1 MAAIKYPDPRIRG
14 MLAKF
19 DEDEEQLG
27 EMVSLA
33 DLKREIRQYGKRRC
47 DVEAS
52 RDNMK
57 YYLGFAFE
65 VNGGLDLDSLA
76 LTGLLSVPWSAL
88 EARLQG
94 PNSCQETFVE
104 AIRRALEVPDLRDW
118 CLAQGTWLQWQRLE
132 AIYRQETEDF
142 RQSDAFH
149 RTGWRKKS
157 ITLPQH
163 YLIGEINRILG
174 TPIPRL
180 ATCGEAHDYIAAAG
194 GNPRFWQAP
203 PAPEPWWGN

>member
-1 MAAIKYPDPRIRG
+1 MSAIKYPDARLRDL
-14 MLAKF
+14 LARF
-19 DEDEEQLG
+19 DEDEEQLN
-27 EMVSLA
+27 EIVPLE
-33 DLKREIRQYGKRRC
+33 DLRREIRQYGKRRC

-52 RDNMK
+52 LDNLK

-88 EARLQG
+88 EKRLDG
-94 PNSCQETFVE
+94 PISPAETFVE
-104 AIRRALEVPDLRDW
+104 AMRRALEQPQLREW
-118 CLAQGTWLQWQRLE
+118 CLAQGTWLQWRRLE
-132 AIYRQETEDF
+132 AIYRQQTDDF

-149 RTGWRKKS
+149 REGWRKKG

-163 YLIGEINRILG
+163 YLIGEIHRILG
-174 TPIPRL
+174 TPRPRL
-180 ATCGEAHDYIAAAG
+180 ATCGEAFEYIAAAG

-203 PAPEPWWGN
+203 PAPESWWDN

>member
-1 MAAIKYPDPRIRG
+1 MPTMKYPDPRLRDL
-14 MLAKF
+14 LARF
-19 DEDEEQLG
+19 DGDEEELG
-27 EMVSLA
+27 AVVPLE

-52 RDNMK
+52 RDNLK

-76 LTGLLSVPWSAL
+76 LTGMLSVPWSAL

-94 PNSCQETFVE
+94 PNSGQETSVE
-104 AIRRALEVPDLRDW
+104 AIRRALEEPDLREW
-118 CLAQGTWLQWQRLE
+118 CLAQGTWLQWRRLE
-132 AIYRQETEDF
+132 AIYRQEIVDF

-149 RTGWRKKS
+149 RKGWRSKIIS
-157 ITLPQH
+157 RPQH
-163 YLIGEINRILG
+163 YLIGEIHRILNKSKPG
-174 TPIPRL
+174 L
-180 ATCGEAHDYIAAAG
+180 ATRGEAYDYIAAAG

-203 PAPEPWWGN
+203 PAPEPWWGS

>member
-19 DEDEEQLG
+19 AEDEEQLG
-27 EMVSLA
+27 DMVPLA

-52 RDNMK
+52 RDNLK
-57 YYLGFAFE
+57 YHLGFAFE

-94 PNSCQETFVE
+94 PNSRQKTLVE
-104 AIRRALEVPDLRDW
+104 ATRRALEEPDLREW
-118 CLAQGTWLQWQRLE
+118 CLAQGTWLQWRRLE
-132 AIYRQETEDF
+132 AIYRQEIDGF
-142 RQSDAFH
+142 RNSDAFH
-149 RTGWRKKS
+149 RKGWRSKI
-157 ITLPQH
+157 ITRPQH
-163 YLIGEINRILG
+163 YLIGEIHRILG
-174 TPIPRL
+174 KSKPCL
-180 ATCGEAHDYIAAAG
+180 ANRGEAYEYIAAEG
-194 GNPRFWQAP
+194 GNPRFRQAP
-203 PAPEPWWGN
+203 PAPDPWWDD